1 MKMHSIAF
9 LLRNL
14 PIGIP
19 AELSRLAPSLCSTR
33 TNFQSSGT
41 NVQDSAVT
49 SPFRGRTREDIQNAN
64 GSLTLQLP
72 RRGSWRPD
80 GVAATTLTTEASESG
95 SDAS

>member
-1 MKMHSIAF
+1 MHSIAF

-14 PIGIP
+14 PMEFLQNCPG
-19 AELSRLAPSLCSTR
+19 SQSLLH
-33 TNFQSSGT
+33 TNEFSGT
-41 NVQDSAVT
+41 NKQHSAVT

>member
-1 MKMHSIAF
+1 MHSIAF

-14 PIGIP
+14 PFGIP
-19 AELSRLAPSLCSTR
+19 AELSGSHSLLH
-33 TNFQSSGT
+33 TNEFPEFWNEYTEQRRYE
-41 NVQDSAVT
+41 
-49 SPFRGRTREDIQNAN
+49 PFSREDIQNAN

>member
-1 MKMHSIAF
+1 MHSIAF

-19 AELSRLAPSLCSTR
+19 AELSRLPVFAPHERISRVLER
-33 TNFQSSGT
+33 INIY
-41 NVQDSAVT
+41 DSAVT

>member
-1 MKMHSIAF
+1 MKCTQDRFPSQKFANWNSCRIV
-9 LLRNL
+9 
-14 PIGIP
+14 P
-19 AELSRLAPSLCSTR
+19 APSLCSTR

-49 SPFRGRTREDIQNAN
+49 SPFRGRTAEDIQNAN

>member
-1 MKMHSIAF
+1 MKCTQSLSFSEICQMEF
-9 LLRNL
+9 LQNC
-14 PIGIP
+14 PG
-19 AELSRLAPSLCSTR
+19 SQSLLH
-33 TNFQSSGT
+33 TNEFPEFWNECT
-41 NVQDSAVT
+41 NSAVT

>member
-1 MKMHSIAF
+1 MKCTQS
-9 LLRNL
+9 
-14 PIGIP
+14 
-19 AELSRLAPSLCSTR
+19 LSFSEICQDWNSCRIVPAPSLCSTR
-33 TNFQSSGT
+33 TNFHSSGT
-41 NVQDSAVT
+41 NKQHSAVT